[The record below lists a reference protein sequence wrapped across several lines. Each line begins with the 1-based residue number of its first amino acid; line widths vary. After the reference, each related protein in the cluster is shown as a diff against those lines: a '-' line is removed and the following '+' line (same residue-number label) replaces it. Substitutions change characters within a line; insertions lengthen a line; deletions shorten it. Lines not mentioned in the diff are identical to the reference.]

1 VFTQAWFGVTWQRAL
16 QPLGIVKAA
25 FLKVYPMNRHIFFG
39 VMMMGLGAAPV
50 WAENPVT
57 WGRDGS
63 FVQVQAVVP
72 PESAK
77 RILKLSATM
86 QIDGILSVMREE
98 GFDYGKSLEEEMFP
112 GKGGAAWAAT
122 VDRIYNEAAMKTL
135 FDKALIAELGA
146 ADPATL
152 EVIEAF
158 FGSDRGQRILT
169 LEVDARRALLDQET
183 ENAAKLHVED
193 LVAKDDPRLVLIKK
207 FAEVNDLVEMNVAGA
222 LNANLAFFKG
232 MASAGG
238 FDKQMTEDQMLQTVW
253 SEEPAI
259 RDETE
264 TWLYPYLA
272 LAYQPL
278 SDDDMQ
284 AYLSFSDL
292 AEGKVLNA
300 AVFAAFNVLFTEI
313 SGNLGQAAAKQIH
326 GEDI

>member
-1 VFTQAWFGVTWQRAL
+1 
-16 QPLGIVKAA
+16 
-25 FLKVYPMNRHIFFG
+25 MNRHIFFG
-39 VMMMGLGAAPV
+39 VVMMGLAAAPV
-50 WAENPVT
+50 WAEKPMP
-57 WGRDGS
+57 WMRDGS
-63 FVQVQAVVP
+63 FIKAQAVVT
-72 PESAK
+72 PEGAT

-86 QIDGILSVMREE
+86 QISDILSVMRQE
-98 GFDYGKSLEEEMFP
+98 GFDYGKTLEEEMFP

-122 VDRIYNEAAMKTL
+122 VDGIYDEAAMKSL

-169 LEVDARRALLDQET
+169 LEVEARRALLDQET
-183 ENAAKLHVED
+183 ENAAKLHVEE
-193 LVAKDDPRLVLIKK
+193 LAAKDDPRLALIQK
-207 FAEVNDLVEMNVAGA
+207 FADVNDLVEMNVAGA

-238 FDKQMTEDQMLQTVW
+238 FENQMTEDQMLQTVW

-264 TWLYPYLA
+264 TWLFPYLA

-284 AYLSFSDL
+284 AYLSFSGL

-300 AVFAAFNVLFTEI
+300 AIFAAFNELFTEI

>member
-1 VFTQAWFGVTWQRAL
+1 
-16 QPLGIVKAA
+16 
-25 FLKVYPMNRHIFFG
+25 M
-39 VMMMGLGAAPV
+39 
-50 WAENPVT
+50 
-57 WGRDGS
+57 
-63 FVQVQAVVP
+63 
-72 PESAK
+72 
-77 RILKLSATM
+77 
-86 QIDGILSVMREE
+86 
-98 GFDYGKSLEEEMFP
+98 KS
-112 GKGGAAWAAT
+112 
-122 VDRIYNEAAMKTL
+122 L
-135 FDKALIAELGA
+135 FDKTLIAELGA

-169 LEVDARRALLDQET
+169 LEVEARRALLDQET
-183 ENAAKLHVED
+183 ENAAKLHVEE
-193 LVAKDDPRLVLIKK
+193 LVAKEDPRLALIQK

-238 FDKQMTEDQMLQTVW
+238 FANQMTEDQMLQTVW

-278 SDDDMQ
+278 SDDDIQ
-284 AYLSFSDL
+284 AYVSFSDL

-313 SGNLGQAAAKQIH
+313 SGNLGRAAAKQTL